1 MEQLVDQNANKN
13 APKLIQIIID
23 LGIIEEN
30 IAINNLY
37 CNFLNLSNFVCSIN
51 SPKQK

>member
-23 LGIIEEN
+23 FRIEK
-30 IAINNLY
+30 NN
-37 CNFLNLSNFVCSIN
+37 
-51 SPKQK
+51 